1 VAAVGEDGG
10 GGCSSGPVAPIW
22 GGGQNAVMDVPY
34 LICAPEGLM
43 HTPLCDACYS

>member
-22 GGGQNAVMDVPY
+22 GGRSKCGDGRS
-34 LICAPEGLM
+34 LFD
-43 HTPLCDACYS
+43 LCTGGAYAHSLVRCVL